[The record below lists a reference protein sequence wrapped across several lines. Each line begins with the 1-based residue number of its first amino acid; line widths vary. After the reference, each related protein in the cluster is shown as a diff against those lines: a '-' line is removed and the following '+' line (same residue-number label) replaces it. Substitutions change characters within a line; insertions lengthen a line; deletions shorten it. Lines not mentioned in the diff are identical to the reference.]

1 MSRYLLLLTVFMFSG
16 CAMVPDT
23 LEVPEGTELVSYSKA
38 VTSGASLQGQKARWG
53 GIVVGVENKPNKTFI
68 ELAHFP
74 LNHYGKPRSSGE
86 TSGRFKV
93 QIDGFVDPIVF
104 EEGRTATFLGT
115 LIAPT
120 TGMVGE
126 QPYIYPTIAADDY
139 HMWRDREVY
148 DVNTFFFNY
157 HSGWYSPFYG
167 LRGPWGWGG
176 GPWLGGSFMGGPW
189 MFPQMNRMRVIRYSN
204 APRRARITNMDSPS
218 SAQRNNRSSRS
229 SGGQKGPVVTNPKIQ
244 QY

>member
-1 MSRYLLLLTVFMFSG
+1 MSRYLLLLTVFMFAG
-16 CAMVPDT
+16 CAMVPDS
-23 LEVPEGTELVSYSKA
+23 LEVPEGTELVSYSTA
-38 VTSGASLQGQKARWG
+38 VTSGASAQGQKARWG

-115 LIAPT
+115 LVTPT

-157 HSGWYSPFYG
+157 HTGWYSPFYG
-167 LRGPWGWGG
+167 LRGPWIGG
-176 GPWLGGSFMGGPW
+176 GPWFGGGVWGSPF
-189 MFPQMNRMRVIRYSN
+189 MFPHFNRTRVIRYSN
-204 APRRARITNMDSPS
+204 APRRAKVVNMNRSRPS
-218 SAQRNNRSSRS
+218 STSGSRRSAITES
-229 SGGQKGPVVTNPKIQ
+229 KTQ
-244 QY
+244 QH